1 MNRKKLFFIVP
12 WRRGTTEGFFCLK
25 NGLEYTPHEPE
36 HEAALFFK
44 KRPREG
50 GSCERLRDSPGNW
63 FE

>member
-12 WRRGTTEGFFCLK
+12 RRRGITEGFFCLK

-50 GSCERLRDSPGNW
+50 GSCERLRDSPSNW

>member
-1 MNRKKLFFIVP
+1 MNRKKALFYCAQ
-12 WRRGTTEGFFCLK
+12 RRGITEGFFCLK

-50 GSCERLRDSPGNW
+50 GSC
-63 FE
+63 